1 MQFHE
6 KLKSCRLAEGWTQE
20 QLAERV
26 CVSRVTVSKWETGR
40 GFPNLGSLQQLASLF
55 RLSIDELLST
65 NELVAIA
72 RSEVEHTTEES
83 QTLMF
88 GLLDFVVVLLLALPL
103 FNNGKAISAS
113 LIDFV
118 PISSFLQPMLV
129 TAIVAI
135 ALFGVAELALQH
147 RLFQT
152 WSRRMHGISLLL
164 SLMLLVLFVSCRQ
177 PYHCMYVLGLLVAKA
192 LFLLKRR

>member
-65 NELVAIA
+65 SELVAIA

-88 GLLDFVVVLLLALPL
+88 GLLDFVVGLLLALPL
-103 FNNGKAISAS
+103 FFDGKAISAS
-113 LIDFV
+113 LVDFV
-118 PISSFLQPMLV
+118 PGAFFQQAILV
-129 TAIVAI
+129 GVVVTI

-147 RLFQT
+147 RLFQV

-177 PYHCMYVLGLLVAKA
+177 PYHCMYVLGLLVAKV

>member
-65 NELVAIA
+65 SELVAIA

-103 FNNGKAISAS
+103 FFDGKAISSA
-113 LIDFV
+113 LVDFV
-118 PISSFLQPMLV
+118 PGAFFQQAILV
-129 TAIVAI
+129 GVVVTI

-147 RLFQT
+147 RLFQV

-177 PYHCMYVLGLLVAKA
+177 PYHCMYVLGLLVAKV

>member
-65 NELVAIA
+65 SELVAIA

-103 FNNGKAISAS
+103 FIDGKAISAS
-113 LIDFV
+113 LVDFV
-118 PISSFLQPMLV
+118 PGSSFQQAILV
-129 TAIVAI
+129 AVVVTI

-147 RLFQT
+147 RLFLV

-164 SLMLLVLFVSCRQ
+164 SLILLVLFVSCRQ
-177 PYHCMYVLGLLVAKA
+177 PYHCMYVLGLLVAKV